1 MIYETFR
8 EAFQNIWSNRFRT
21 FLTMLG
27 IIIGEMAVIVI
38 VGLGNGMT
46 QSIKDSFSDMGTNIL
61 SVQIMGYGSRTVSAQ
76 DMYDIV
82 EARPDLFSGISPTG
96 SLNGTVKVGTDTY
109 SNTSVKG
116 VSETYLAML
125 G

>member
-8 EAFQNIWSNRFRT
+8 EAFQNIWSNKFRT

-82 EARPDLFSGISPTG
+82 EARHRSAELRRFPAG
-96 SLNGTVKVGTDTY
+96 SA
-109 SNTSVKG
+109 SAKG
-116 VSETYLAML
+116 CTA
-125 G
+125 GR